1 MRPYAVA
8 ITFAG
13 LVSLLP
19 ATLVSAEPAPHPQ
32 LSQIHKVYLLAMGG
46 GLEQYLANQLTA
58 KGVLEV
64 VTDPKLAD
72 AVLSENIG
80 PDFEA
85 RLNELLPPQRAP
97 EPAPDVK
104 KAKDKDKDK
113 AGDVEYMT
121 SATLRTSSF
130 SRGRGNLFLVDLKSR
145 SVVWSTHSVPKFRTA
160 DEYDRTS
167 AKMAEALA
175 RDLGRK

>member
-1 MRPYAVA
+1 
-8 ITFAG
+8 
-13 LVSLLP
+13 
-19 ATLVSAEPAPHPQ
+19 
-32 LSQIHKVYLLAMGG
+32 MGG

-72 AVLSENIG
+72 AVLAENIG

-85 RLNELLPPQRAP
+85 RLKELLPPPPAP
-97 EPAPDVK
+97 EPTPEVQDAK
-104 KAKDKDKDK
+104 KAKEKDKGK
-113 AGDVEYMT
+113 AGETEYMT
-121 SATLRTSSF
+121 SATQRTSSF

-145 SVVWSTHSVPKFRTA
+145 SVVWSTHSVSKYRTA